1 MLYVNKKVIIIRVE
15 TLAYL
20 EEVAKTRSI
29 SKAAENLYLSK
40 SSLSAAI
47 KNLEN
52 ELGVSLLNRSSY
64 GVELTDAGE
73 MVVKKSK
80 IIFELFDQIKEECWI
95 YEENEKIEEITCVM
109 TESFANNIFPDLL
122 RKLRQRSGGAR
133 IKTIQSNLEDMI
145 EYVQENETCIGFYLS
160 AKNLSEELF
169 DNKKIVVNEI
179 NSYKVW
185 AVTAKYSRYIR
196 DDVKE
201 TTLEELYKYPMIGYR
216 CDDLEEIY
224 WVDSKNRSRY
234 ILTTDNMN
242 IYNQAVSDDIGIGLM
257 SGLALQAKGI
267 QKNIIRKIYIKD
279 IPESKLYLLT
289 NIDCPPEIRAKY
301 ERVLLELEEQQ

>member
-1 MLYVNKKVIIIRVE
+1 
-15 TLAYL
+15 
-20 EEVAKTRSI
+20 
-29 SKAAENLYLSK
+29 
-40 SSLSAAI
+40 
-47 KNLEN
+47 
-52 ELGVSLLNRSSY
+52 
-64 GVELTDAGE
+64 
-73 MVVKKSK
+73 
-80 IIFELFDQIKEECWI
+80 
-95 YEENEKIEEITCVM
+95 
-109 TESFANNIFPDLL
+109 
-122 RKLRQRSGGAR
+122 
-133 IKTIQSNLEDMI
+133 MI